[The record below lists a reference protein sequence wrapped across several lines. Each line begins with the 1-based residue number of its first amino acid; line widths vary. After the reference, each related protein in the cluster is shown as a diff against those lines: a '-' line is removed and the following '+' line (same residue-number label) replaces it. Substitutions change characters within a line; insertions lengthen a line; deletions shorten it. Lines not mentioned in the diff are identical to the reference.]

1 MTEITRRD
9 LLALAAALA
18 ASPALAQAP
27 GSPPSG
33 FETTP
38 VALTTPLGRIVI
50 ALETRRAPITS
61 ANFLAY
67 VDRKLYDGASF
78 YRASRPK
85 GATTGDRGLVEGGL
99 PNHAER
105 LLPPIAHESTAQ
117 TGLSHVDG
125 TVSIARNAPGT
136 AQADF
141 FLCLGDETYLDATPT
156 QPGFAAFGRVTEG
169 LEIVKQ
175 ILVMPT
181 DPEKGEGAMKG
192 EMLAAPVAIT
202 SARRV

>member
-1 MTEITRRD
+1 MTWTTRRD
-9 LLALAAALA
+9 LLSLAAALA
-18 ASPALAQAP
+18 VSPAFAQTAA
-27 GSPPSG
+27 GG
-33 FETTP
+33 FQTTP

-50 ALETRRAPITS
+50 ALETQRAPITS
-61 ANFLAY
+61 ANFLRY

-78 YRASRPK
+78 YRASRPR
-85 GATTGDRGLVEGGL
+85 GSTTDDRRLVEGGL
-99 PNHAER
+99 PGHPEN

-141 FLCLGDETYLDATPT
+141 FVCLGEQTYLDATPT
-156 QPGFAAFGRVTEG
+156 EPGFAAFGHVTEG

-175 ILVMPT
+175 ILVMPV

-192 EMLAAPVAIT
+192 EMLATPVPIT
-202 SARRV
+202 TARRV

>member
-1 MTEITRRD
+1 MTETTRRD

-18 ASPALAQAP
+18 ATPAFAQTP
-27 GSPPSG
+27 GTEAGG
-33 FETTP
+33 FQTTP
-38 VALTTPLGRIVI
+38 VALTTPLGRIVL
-50 ALETRRAPITS
+50 ALETQRAPVTS
-61 ANFLAY
+61 ANFLRY

-85 GATTGDRGLVEGGL
+85 GATTDDRGLVEGGL
-99 PNHAER
+99 AGHPER

-117 TGLSHVDG
+117 TGLSHVNG

-141 FLCLGDETYLDATPT
+141 FVCLGEQTYLDATAT
-156 QPGFAAFGRVTEG
+156 EPGFAAFGHVTEG

-181 DPEKGEGAMKG
+181 DPERGEGAMKG
-192 EMLAAPVAIT
+192 EMLATPVPIT
-202 SARRV
+202 TMRRV

>member
-1 MTEITRRD
+1 MTETTRRD

-18 ASPALAQAP
+18 ASPALAQTA
-27 GSPPSG
+27 GAEATG
-33 FETTP
+33 FQTTP

-50 ALETRRAPITS
+50 ALETQRAPITS
-61 ANFLAY
+61 ANFLRY

-85 GATTGDRGLVEGGL
+85 GSTTNDRGLVEAGHPGH
-99 PNHAER
+99 PEK

-117 TGLSHVDG
+117 TGLSHLDG

-141 FLCLGDETYLDATPT
+141 FVCLGPQSYLDATAT
-156 QPGFAAFGRVTEG
+156 EPGFAAFGRVTEG

-192 EMLAAPVAIT
+192 EMLLSPVPII
-202 SARRV
+202 SARRI

>member
-1 MTEITRRD
+1 MTETTRRD

-18 ASPALAQAP
+18 ASPAFAQTT
-27 GSPPSG
+27 GSDTG
-33 FETTP
+33 FQTTS
-38 VALTTPLGRIVI
+38 VVLTTPLGQIII
-50 ALETRRAPITS
+50 ALETQRAPSTS
-61 ANFLAY
+61 ANFLRY

-85 GATTGDRGLVEGGL
+85 GSTSGDRGLVEGGL
-99 PNHAER
+99 SGHPER
-105 LLPPIAHESTAQ
+105 LAPPIAHESTAQ
-117 TGLSHVDG
+117 TGLSHMDG

-141 FLCLGDETYLDATPT
+141 FVCLGEQTYLDATPT
-156 QPGFAAFGRVTEG
+156 QPGFAAFGHVTEG

-181 DPEKGEGAMKG
+181 DPDRGEGAMKG
-192 EMLAAPVAIT
+192 EMLATPVPIT
-202 SARRV
+202 SARRA

>member
-1 MTEITRRD
+1 MTGTSRRD

-18 ASPALAQAP
+18 ASPAFAQTA
-27 GSPPSG
+27 GTEAGG
-33 FETTP
+33 FATTS
-38 VALTTPLGRIVI
+38 VALTTPLGPIVI
-50 ALETRRAPITS
+50 ALETQRAPITS
-61 ANFLAY
+61 ANFLRY

-85 GATTGDRGLVEGGL
+85 AATTDDFGLVEGGL
-99 PNHAER
+99 PGHPER
-105 LLPPIAHESTAQ
+105 LLAPIAHESTAQ

-125 TVSIARNAPGT
+125 TISIARNAPGT

-141 FLCLGDETYLDATPT
+141 FICLGQQTYLDATAD
-156 QPGFAAFGRVTEG
+156 QPGFAAFGHVTQG

-181 DPEKGEGAMKG
+181 DPDKGEGAMKG
-192 EMLAAPVAIT
+192 EILATPVPIT
-202 SARRV
+202 QARRA

>member
-1 MTEITRRD
+1 MTETTRRD

-18 ASPALAQAP
+18 ASPAFAQTEVA
-27 GSPPSG
+27 
-33 FETTP
+33 ETTP

-50 ALETRRAPITS
+50 TLETRRAPITS
-61 ANFLAY
+61 ANFLRY

-85 GATTGDRGLVEGGL
+85 GATTDDRGLVEGGL
-99 PNHAER
+99 AGHPEK
-105 LLPPIAHESTAQ
+105 LLPPIAHESTTQ

-141 FLCLGDETYLDATPT
+141 FICLGDETYLDATPT

-181 DPEKGEGAMKG
+181 DPDKGEGSMKG
-192 EMLAAPVAIT
+192 EMLVQPVPIT
-202 SARRV
+202 QARRASLP